1 MLFSA
6 ILCLKQNFKKNR
18 IPVQKQACLNLHD
31 IGFLGRG
38 GRGARF
44 VAAEPL
50 LGGAEEGAVDALA
63 GGELVA
69 EGAQHALSPRDE
81 AAHDEFVDEDPQP
94 VMIAERQAR
103 PVLRTAARLAHR
115 YL

>member
-1 MLFSA
+1 MQYYVSSK
-6 ILCLKQNFKKNR
+6 IKRTN
-18 IPVQKQACLNLHD
+18 IPVQKQVCLNLHD
-31 IGFLGRG
+31 IGFLGGG
-38 GRGARF
+38 GRRARF

-81 AAHDEFVDEDPQP
+81 AAHDELVDEDAQP
-94 VMIAERQAR
+94 VVIAEREAR
-103 PVLRTAARLAHR
+103 PVLRAAA
-115 YL
+115 